1 LAFQR
6 ALFRSEF
13 LAIASWRQPLRHV
26 IDRRSEPAGCT
37 PAVVCRGLR
46 KVYDGKHGLFRKPS
60 PAVVAVDGLDL
71 RIERGECFGLLGP
84 NGSGKTT
91 TVEML
96 EGLLAPTAGEVELL
110 GLRWQR
116 DEEKLRERVGVA
128 LQETHL
134 PEKLMVEELLT
145 LFRSF
150 YRKPRPLA
158 HLLAEVELGEKQR
171 AWVGKLSGGQRQR
184 LAIAC
189 ALVGEPEVLFLDE
202 PTTGLDPQSRRQV
215 WGLVAAYRARGGTVV
230 LTTHYMEEAERLC
243 DRVAIVDHGKLVR
256 VGTPNELIAA
266 LPGDHVIEL
275 EIEKTTLGAWTSRSC
290 AACPRSRKR
299 TSRPRAHGRCRCAN
313 PSTRSPRCWPWS
325 NARDARWPV
334 WARARLRLKM
344 FSWRS
349 REGTCAMAESS
360 DKRPNPIVQL
370 TLMRLREIG
379 REPGVLF
386 WAFGFPV
393 VLSLA
398 LGIAFRA
405 RGPEPVVVGALPGFQ
420 PRPIA
425 HSSDAKVRSSRWTAR
440 RPKPSCAPG
449 A

>member
-1 LAFQR
+1 MNQQA
-6 ALFRSEF
+6 
-13 LAIASWRQPLRHV
+13 
-26 IDRRSEPAGCT
+26 DT
-37 PAVVCRGLR
+37 PAVLCRGLR

-96 EGLLAPTAGEVELL
+96 EGLLAPTAGEIELL

-243 DRVAIVDHGKLVR
+243 DRVAVVDHGKLVR
-256 VGTPNELIAA
+256 VGTPAELIAA

-275 EIEKTTLGAWTSRSC
+275 EIEKTTLGRVDIEELRGLLSVTEVHVSAEGAWSLSVREPEHAV
-290 AACPRSRKR
+290 AAVLALVERKGC
-299 TSRPRAHGRCRCAN
+299 TL
-313 PSTRSPRCWPWS
+313 
-325 NARDARWPV
+325 
-334 WARARLRLKM
+334 ARL
-344 FSWRS
+344 
-349 REGTCAMAESS
+349 GTRKASLEDVFVA
-360 DKRPNPIVQL
+360 L
-370 TLMRLREIG
+370 TGRHLRDG
-379 REPGVLF
+379 
-386 WAFGFPV
+386 
-393 VLSLA
+393 
-398 LGIAFRA
+398 
-405 RGPEPVVVGALPGFQ
+405 
-420 PRPIA
+420 
-425 HSSDAKVRSSRWTAR
+425 
-440 RPKPSCAPG
+440 
-449 A
+449 